1 MAPVPTRVSAPGAP
15 SPLGP
20 YPHAVVARGLVFCSG
35 QGARDP
41 ETGVVAGLALD
52 GDGRVVGHDAR
63 VMTEVCL
70 DNVERVLAGAGA
82 TLADVVELQVFLVDM
97 DDFAAMNE
105 VYARR
110 FAGGGPARTTVGVA
124 SLPAGNYVEMRA
136 VAMAPDGKE
145 DQR

>member
-1 MAPVPTRVSAPGAP
+1 MAASPTRVSAPGAP
-15 SPLGP
+15 APLGP

-41 ETGVVAGLALD
+41 ESGVVAGLQLAA
-52 GDGRVVGHDAR
+52 DGRVIGHDAR
-63 VMTEVCL
+63 VMTEACL

-136 VAMAPDGKE
+136 VAVAPDGKE
-145 DQR
+145 EAR